1 MKKNVVI
8 LFLFSLLIITCTIL
22 GHNYYINKLKNKNV
36 IKLYGN
42 IDIRQVNLSFRVGG
56 RIKNLIAEEGDKVKK
71 GQLLAVLEDD
81 QISNKLKQA
90 EAQIKIVEAKKHN
103 IDLYYDRNKDLCEK
117 NLISKQE
124 CDNILSNKKEVDA
137 NYDYAIAMNEEAKIA
152 LNDCNLYA
160 PSDGS
165 ILIKAQ
171 DEGAMVG
178 VGSPIYT
185 LSLNEKMYVKTYL
198 DGKYLDQ
205 VKIGDKVEVYSNS
218 KTKKYIGYIS
228 FISSTAEFTPKTIE
242 TETLRSDLV
251 YRIKI
256 TIENFDD
263 YLKHGMPVDVYIKK

>member
-1 MKKNVVI
+1 MKKNAII
-8 LFLFSLLIITCTIL
+8 LFLSSLLTVTLTIL
-22 GHNYYINKLKNKNV
+22 GHNYYINEFKNRNV

-90 EAQIKIVEAKKHN
+90 EAQVKVIEAKKYN
-103 IDLYYDRNKDLCEK
+103 VDLYYDRNKNLCEK

-124 CDNILSNKKEVDA
+124 CDNIISSKKEVDA

-152 LNDCNLYA
+152 HEDCNLYS
-160 PSDGS
+160 PNDGS

-178 VGSPIYT
+178 IGSPIYT
-185 LSLNEKMYVKTYL
+185 LSLNDKMYVKTYL
-198 DGKYLDQ
+198 DGKYLDK
-205 VKIGDKVEVYSNS
+205 VKIGDEVEVYSNS
-218 KTKKYIGYIS
+218 KTKKYSGRVS

-263 YLKHGMPVDVYIKK
+263 YLKHGMPVDVYIRK